1 MVDQMSNQKIA
12 VILIRGLVN
21 VDVNIKKTLEL
32 LRLQQKHVCV
42 VMDNTPENLGMV
54 KKVKDYVTYG
64 LIDETFYTEM
74 LNKRIQMVGKA
85 DATKVEKAKLVKEF
99 FAGELKLRDFETKY
113 EVKPFFRLHPP
124 IGGFERA
131 GIKTPFAKKGVL
143 GDRAEK
149 ISELI
154 TKML

>member
-1 MVDQMSNQKIA
+1 MVHQMNNQKIA

-32 LRLQQKHVCV
+32 LRLHQKHACV
-42 VMDNTPENLGMV
+42 VLDNTPENLGMA
-54 KKVKDYVTYG
+54 KKAKDYVTFG
-64 LIDETFYTEM
+64 LVDESFYATMLEKRGSVIGKSDVKIDASA
-74 LNKRIQMVGKA
+74 I
-85 DATKVEKAKLVKEF
+85 AKEY
-99 FAGELKLRDFETKY
+99 FAGEVKLRDFETKFT
-113 EVKPFFRLHPP
+113 VKPFFRLHPP
-124 IGGFERA
+124 IGGFERG
-131 GIKTPFAKKGVL
+131 GIKKPFTLKGVL

>member
-1 MVDQMSNQKIA
+1 MVHQMSNQKIA

-42 VMDNTPENLGMV
+42 VLDNTPENLGMV
-54 KKVKDYVTYG
+54 KKAKDYVTFG
-64 LIDETFYTEM
+64 LIDEAFYATM
-74 LNKRIQMVGKA
+74 LEKRALVVGKA
-85 DATKVEKAKLVKEF
+85 DVKVDAAAIAKEY
-99 FAGELKLRDFETKY
+99 FAGELKLRDFETKFTI
-113 EVKPFFRLHPP
+113 KPFFRLHPP
-124 IGGFERA
+124 VGGFERG
-131 GIKTPFAKKGVL
+131 GIKTPFTRKGVL
-143 GDRAEK
+143 GDRKEA

>member
-1 MVDQMSNQKIA
+1 MVVKMSNQKIA

-21 VDVNIKKTLEL
+21 VDVNIRKTLEL

-42 VMDNTPENLGMV
+42 VLDNTPENLGMV
-54 KKVKDYVTYG
+54 KKAKDYVTYG
-64 LIDETFYTEM
+64 LIDEAFYTSM
-74 LNKRIQMVGKA
+74 LEKRALAVGK
-85 DATKVEKAKLVKEF
+85 TELKVDFAKVAKEF
-99 FAGELKLRDFETKY
+99 FAGELKLRDFEAKY
-113 EVKPFFRLHPP
+113 SLKPFFRLHPP
-124 IGGFERA
+124 VGGFERA
-131 GIKTPFAKKGVL
+131 GIKMPFAKKGVL

>member
-1 MVDQMSNQKIA
+1 MVHQMNNQKIA

-42 VMDNTPENLGMV
+42 VLDNTPENLGMV
-54 KKVKDYVTYG
+54 KKAKDYVTFG
-64 LIDETFYTEM
+64 LIDETFFATM
-74 LNKRIQMVGKA
+74 LEKRGSVVGKA
-85 DATKVEKAKLVKEF
+85 DVKFDAAAIAKEY
-99 FAGELKLRDFETKY
+99 FAGELKLRDFETKFTI
-113 EVKPFFRLHPP
+113 KPFFRLHPP
-124 IGGFERA
+124 IGGFERG
-131 GIKTPFAKKGVL
+131 GIKKPFNMKGVL
-143 GDRAEK
+143 GDRSEK

>member
-1 MVDQMSNQKIA
+1 MVLQMNNQKIA

-42 VMDNTPENLGMV
+42 VLDNTPENLGMV
-54 KKVKDYVTYG
+54 KKVKDYVTFG
-64 LIDETFYTEM
+64 LVDEAFFATMLEKRGSVIGKSDVKIDAAA
-74 LNKRIQMVGKA
+74 V
-85 DATKVEKAKLVKEF
+85 AKEY
-99 FAGELKLRDFETKY
+99 FAGEVKLRDFETKFTI
-113 EVKPFFRLHPP
+113 KPFFRLHPP
-124 IGGFERA
+124 VGGFERA
-131 GIKTPFAKKGVL
+131 GIKMPFAKKGVL